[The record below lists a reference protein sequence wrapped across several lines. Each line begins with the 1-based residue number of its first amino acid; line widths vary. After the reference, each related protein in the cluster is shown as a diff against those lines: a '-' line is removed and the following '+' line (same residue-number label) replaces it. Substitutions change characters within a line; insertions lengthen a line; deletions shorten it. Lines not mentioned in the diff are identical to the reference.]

1 MLDAPADGRTPRGH
15 RGERP
20 GACARLR
27 GLPGG
32 SRRAAKASFMK
43 TNHSVVSVLDDHTAA
58 EAVVQRLIDAGF
70 EKTHLSIVG
79 KGFHTEETIA
89 GFYNMGDRVKFW
101 GARGA
106 FWGGLWGLFFGG
118 VFLATPFVGPVIV
131 LGYLATALIAAVE
144 GAVLGAGITALAA
157 ALYSVG
163 IPKNSVL
170 AYEAVLKSNGFLV
183 MAHGTPEEMARAK
196 AIMQVGNARKIDM
209 HEGGAKPLPVIL
221 G

>member
-1 MLDAPADGRTPRGH
+1 
-15 RGERP
+15 
-20 GACARLR
+20 
-27 GLPGG
+27 
-32 SRRAAKASFMK
+32 MK
-43 TNHSVVSVLDDHTAA
+43 TNHSAVAVLDDHAAA
-58 EAVVQRLIDAGF
+58 EAVVQKLIDAGF

-131 LGYLATALIAAVE
+131 LGYLATALIATVE
-144 GAVLGAGITALAA
+144 GAAIGAGVTALAA

-163 IPKNSVL
+163 VPKDSVL
-170 AYEAVLKSNGFLV
+170 AYEGALKSNGFLV
-183 MAHGTPEEMARAK
+183 MAHGSSEEILRAK
-196 AIMQVGNARKIDM
+196 AIMQIGNARKIDT
-209 HEGGAKPLPVIL
+209 HEGGPRPEVKPMPVMI